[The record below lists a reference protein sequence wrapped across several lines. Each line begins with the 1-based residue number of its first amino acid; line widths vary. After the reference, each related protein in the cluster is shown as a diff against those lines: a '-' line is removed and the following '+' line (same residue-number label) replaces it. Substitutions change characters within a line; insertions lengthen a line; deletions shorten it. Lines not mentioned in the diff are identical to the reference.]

1 VRIKSVR
8 MRLTLWYAG
17 AFAVML
23 TVFSLALYGLVRAS
37 LIGTARERL
46 ESELEAV
53 REMFVREPDE
63 MDELEEHGV
72 LARFSVTGGGRIV
85 HRTMAWGREGLDRAL
100 AESRTGPFFSWV
112 SPEDRPYFFC
122 LEKVPVEGTVYTVA
136 VADDGRW
143 IRSSLHALAAALWV
157 GVPCSILIALLAGY
171 ILAGRTLSPVG
182 DMAAAARDITAES
195 ISERLPVEN
204 EEDEFG
210 RLALVFNDMLGRLE
224 DAFDRL
230 RRFTADASHE
240 LRTPLAT
247 LKSTGEV
254 AVQTEGEPAYYRDVI
269 GSMLEEVDRLARL
282 ADDLLTL
289 TRADSGRVRLEREKI
304 KLGPFVEEIVECL
317 RPLAEEKGQELTVET
332 GDSQEV
338 LVDASVFRHAVM
350 NLVENAVRY
359 TPPGGHVRVAVG
371 TAENGERVIQV
382 VDDGPGIPRSEVE
395 KIFDRFYRIEKH
407 RSSET
412 GGTGLGL
419 SIARW
424 AAEIHGARIDVE
436 TEEGSGSKF
445 TIHLPEEEGDA
456 SPPGSSTEGG
466 AKGENE

>member
-1 VRIKSVR
+1 MRIKSVR
-8 MRLTLWYAG
+8 IRLTLWYAG
-17 AFAVML
+17 AFAAML
-23 TVFSLALYGLVRAS
+23 TVFSMALYGLVRSS
-37 LIGTARERL
+37 LVGTARKRL
-46 ESELEAV
+46 EEEFGAV

-72 LARFSVTGGGRIV
+72 LARFSIASEKRIV

-100 AESRTGPFFSWV
+100 TASRKGPFFYWI
-112 SPEDRPYFFC
+112 SPEGRPYFFR
-122 LEKVPVEGTVYTVA
+122 LERVPLEATVYTVA

-143 IRSSLHALAAALWV
+143 IRSSLRALAAALWV
-157 GVPCSILIALLAGY
+157 GVPCSILIALAAGY
-171 ILAGRTLSPVG
+171 LLAGRTLSPVG
-182 DMAAAARDITAES
+182 AMAAAARDITVES

-204 EEDEFG
+204 AEDEFG
-210 RLALVFNDMLGRLE
+210 RLAMVFNDMLGRLE

-289 TRADSGRVRLEREKI
+289 TRADSGRIKLKREKI
-304 KLGPFVEEIVECL
+304 RLGSLVEEIVECL
-317 RPLAEEKGQELTVET
+317 RPLAEEKGQELTLET
-332 GDSQEV
+332 GGEEEA
-338 LVDASVFRHAVM
+338 LVDPSVFRHAVM

-359 TPPGGHVRVAVG
+359 TPPGGHIRVAVR
-371 TAENGERVIQV
+371 TEENGERVIEV
-382 VDDGPGIPRSEVE
+382 VDDGPGIPSDEVE

-424 AAEIHGARIDVE
+424 AAEVHGARIDVE
-436 TEEGSGSKF
+436 TEEGRGTRF
-445 TIHLPEEEGDA
+445 TIRLPEEEGG
-456 SPPGSSTEGG
+456 SPPGGVSTEGG
-466 AKGENE
+466 AKGEEG